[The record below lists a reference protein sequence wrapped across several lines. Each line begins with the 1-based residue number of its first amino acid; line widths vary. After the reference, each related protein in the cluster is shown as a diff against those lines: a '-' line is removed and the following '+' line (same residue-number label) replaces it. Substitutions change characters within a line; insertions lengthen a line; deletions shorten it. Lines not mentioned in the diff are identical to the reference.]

1 MKFWKDFIKN
11 FLILNI
17 LLQGLLMGATIK
29 SISYDGLKIPAIYE
43 KHKTLPIFNLQL
55 IFQNSGYINDKE
67 NPGLTNLTA
76 KILNEGTMS
85 DGAVKFA
92 RKLESNAISI
102 SANSGFETFVIEVSC
117 LKQEYKKALK
127 YLEELLKDP
136 NLTQE
141 TLEKV
146 RTLQISK
153 LEQKEN
159 DFDFTASNGL
169 KGMIYKDT
177 ALAFPS
183 TGTKQS
189 LQEMSLEDIK
199 NNINSIFNLN
209 NLIIAVGG
217 DLVYKDF
224 KEDIKPL
231 LSNFK
236 KHPSLPV
243 KKIDIADKP
252 QNKEIVKETQQSYIY
267 FASPFN
273 IEVNSEDNY
282 KSKVASFILGG
293 SGFGSR
299 LMEEIRVKN
308 GLAYSAYGYITNKK
322 SHSHFTGYLQT
333 KLENTQKAKQ
343 MVKDIVK
350 EFVKNGVTKDELKAA
365 KKFLLG
371 SEPLRTET
379 FSQRLNRS
387 FTLYYKGLPMD
398 YPQKELEK
406 IEKLSLEELNDF
418 IKSHKEIN
426 QLSFSIV
433 TK

>member
-1 MKFWKDFIKN
+1 MKSWKDFIKN

-43 KHKTLPIFNLQL
+43 KHRTLPIFNLQL

-76 KILNEGTMS
+76 KILNEGTLS

-92 RKLESNAISI
+92 RKLENNAISL
-102 SANSGFETFVIEVSC
+102 SANSGFETFVIEISC
-117 LKQEYKKALK
+117 LKEEYKKALG
-127 YLEELLKDP
+127 YLQELLKDP
-136 NLTQE
+136 NITEE
-141 TLEKV
+141 TLQKV
-146 RTLQISK
+146 KTLQLSK

-159 DFDFTASNGL
+159 DFDFVASNAL
-169 KGMIYKDT
+169 KSIIYKDT
-177 ALAFPS
+177 ALEFPS
-183 TGTKQS
+183 SGTK
-189 LQEMSLEDIK
+189 ESLEKITLNDIK
-199 NNINSIFNLN
+199 ENLKKIFNTN

-231 LSNFK
+231 LSNFQE
-236 KHPSLPV
+236 HPALPV
-243 KKIDIADKP
+243 KRIEITKKP
-252 QNKEIVKETQQSYIY
+252 QNKEIVKDTQQSYIY

-273 IEVNSEDNY
+273 LEADSPDNY
-282 KSKVASFILGG
+282 KAKVASFILGG

-333 KLENTQKAKQ
+333 KLENTEKAKQ
-343 MVKDIVK
+343 MVEDIVN

-365 KKFLLG
+365 KKFLAG

-398 YPQKELEK
+398 YPKKELEM
-406 IEKLSLEELNDF
+406 IEKLSLKELNDF